1 MQKLTDHKFYFE
13 SSNKRK
19 ILHEFLESSH
29 PSINIFQFRIFFTR
43 KMFERISSIM
53 KHLNLTELL
62 SVPLLLVWKNIIFV
76 LSYVTG
82 FTSAMQQV
90 YTGL

>member
-1 MQKLTDHKFYFE
+1 MHKFYFK
-13 SSNKRK
+13 SANKRK
-19 ILHEFLESSH
+19 LLSELLESSH

-43 KMFERISSIM
+43 KMFKCISNIV

-62 SVPLLLVWKNIIFV
+62 SVPLLLVWKNIVII

>member
-19 ILHEFLESSH
+19 ILNELLESSH
-29 PSINIFQFRIFFTR
+29 PSINIFQLNIFFTR
-43 KMFERISSIM
+43 KMFKCISNIM

-82 FTSAMQQV
+82 YTSAMQQV

>member
-1 MQKLTDHKFYFE
+1 
-13 SSNKRK
+13 
-19 ILHEFLESSH
+19 
-29 PSINIFQFRIFFTR
+29 
-43 KMFERISSIM
+43 M

-62 SVPLLLVWKNIIFV
+62 SVAMLVVWKNIIFV

>member
-1 MQKLTDHKFYFE
+1 
-13 SSNKRK
+13 
-19 ILHEFLESSH
+19 
-29 PSINIFQFRIFFTR
+29 
-43 KMFERISSIM
+43 MFERISSIM

>member
-1 MQKLTDHKFYFE
+1 
-13 SSNKRK
+13 
-19 ILHEFLESSH
+19 
-29 PSINIFQFRIFFTR
+29 
-43 KMFERISSIM
+43 M

-62 SVPLLLVWKNIIFV
+62 SVPLLLVWKNIVII

-90 YTGL
+90 SIQAFKDQPVG

>member
-1 MQKLTDHKFYFE
+1 
-13 SSNKRK
+13 
-19 ILHEFLESSH
+19 
-29 PSINIFQFRIFFTR
+29 
-43 KMFERISSIM
+43 M

-76 LSYVTG
+76 LFYVTG
-82 FTSAMQQV
+82 YTSAMQQM

>member
-1 MQKLTDHKFYFE
+1 MHKFYFK
-13 SSNKRK
+13 SANKRK
-19 ILHEFLESSH
+19 ILNELLESSQ
-29 PSINIFQFRIFFTR
+29 PSINIFQFCIFFTR
-43 KMFERISSIM
+43 KMFKCISNIM

>member
-1 MQKLTDHKFYFE
+1 
-13 SSNKRK
+13 
-19 ILHEFLESSH
+19 
-29 PSINIFQFRIFFTR
+29 
-43 KMFERISSIM
+43 M

-82 FTSAMQQV
+82 YTSAMQQV
-90 YTGL
+90 CTGL

>member
-1 MQKLTDHKFYFE
+1 MHKFYFK
-13 SSNKRK
+13 SANKRK
-19 ILHEFLESSH
+19 ILNELLESSH
-29 PSINIFQFRIFFTR
+29 PPINIFQFPIFFTR
-43 KMFERISSIM
+43 KMFKCISNIV

>member
-1 MQKLTDHKFYFE
+1 MHKLYFK
-13 SSNKRK
+13 SANKRK
-19 ILHEFLESSH
+19 ILNELLESSH
-29 PSINIFQFRIFFTR
+29 PSIHIFQFRIFFTR
-43 KMFERISSIM
+43 KMFKCISNIM

-62 SVPLLLVWKNIIFV
+62 SVAMLLVWKNIIFV

>member
-1 MQKLTDHKFYFE
+1 MHKFYIK
-13 SSNKRK
+13 SANKRK
-19 ILHEFLESSH
+19 ILNELLESSQ
-29 PSINIFQFRIFFTR
+29 PSINIFQFCTFFTR
-43 KMFERISSIM
+43 KMFKCISNIM